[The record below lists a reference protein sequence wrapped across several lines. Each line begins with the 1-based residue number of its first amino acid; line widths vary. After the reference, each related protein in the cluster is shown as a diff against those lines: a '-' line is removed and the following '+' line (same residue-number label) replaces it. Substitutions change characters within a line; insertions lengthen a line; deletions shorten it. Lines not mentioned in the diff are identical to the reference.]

1 MLMSKSKEFVGGIT
15 NGAAWYPLYGGM
27 QDWNYLHGE
36 CLELTLEINEEKWP
50 PASQI
55 SRIWN
60 QHRLSILELV
70 ASTIKS
76 GVHGRV
82 VSAVTGQPLAAT
94 ISVNDIDHPV
104 SFYISLSVLCILDVA
119 LHLG

>member
-1 MLMSKSKEFVGGIT
+1 M
-15 NGAAWYPLYGGM
+15 
-27 QDWNYLHGE
+27 
-36 CLELTLEINEEKWP
+36 
-50 PASQI
+50 QI

-104 SFYISLSVLCILDVA
+104 SFYISLSVLHILDVA
-119 LHLG
+119 VHLE